1 MTVKSPLDD
10 RRVQALLNKF
20 MSGSIDALMPI
31 FDLKRGFVYP
41 DVEEII
47 GESEDAEKFL
57 AMLVE
62 AGVLKRELYDKAVHC
77 PKCGSMNVSVQYCC
91 PFCLSYDIKRSSL
104 IEHIRCGYID
114 IEEKFVSGVELICP
128 KCRRKLTV
136 EDVDY
141 RRAGLWCTCNKCGRS
156 FDMPTPK
163 HFCRNCQTSFTFENA
178 KIKEAYKYRL
188 NEDFVKTATS
198 EWSILAPIRKLLEE
212 KGFKV
217 ETPGFMEG
225 RSGVKHMFDII
236 AYNNGRKSERLA
248 INISTSPD
256 GKQVPDHAVIDMF
269 AKTYD
274 SDIEKAILI
283 AIPKI
288 SENGRKLANHYK
300 ICLIEAKTPEET
312 IERIKETLKQ
322 NSRWIGNPF

>member
-20 MSGSIDALMPI
+20 MSGSIEALTPI

-41 DVEEII
+41 EVEEII

-57 AMLVE
+57 EMLVE
-62 AGVLKRELYDKAVHC
+62 ADIFRRELYDKTICC
-77 PKCGSMNVSVQYCC
+77 PRCGSANVSIQYCC
-91 PFCLSYDIKRSSL
+91 PFCLSFDIKKSSL
-104 IEHIRCGYID
+104 IEHIKCGYMD
-114 IEEKFVSGVELICP
+114 AEEKFVSDDRLICP
-128 KCRRKLTV
+128 KCKRQLNV

-156 FDMPTPK
+156 FDIPVPR
-163 HFCRNCQTSFTFENA
+163 HFCRNCQTNFTFENA
-178 KIKEAYKYRL
+178 KIKEAYTYRL
-188 NEDFVKTATS
+188 NEDVVKTATS
-198 EWSILAPIRKLLEE
+198 EWAIVAPIKKLLED
-212 KGFKV
+212 KGFRV
-217 ETPGFMEG
+217 EAPGFMEG

-236 AYNNGRKSERLA
+236 AYNNGKKPKRLA

-256 GKQVPDHAVIDMF
+256 GKPVPEHAIIDMF

-274 SDIEKAILI
+274 SNIEKAILI
-283 AIPKI
+283 AIPRI

-300 ICLIEAKTPEET
+300 IRLIEAKTPEET
-312 IERIKETLKQ
+312 IEKTKEILK
-322 NSRWIGNPF
+322 

>member
-20 MSGSIDALMPI
+20 MSGSIDTLTPI

-62 AGVLKRELYDKAVHC
+62 AGILKRELYDKTVYC
-77 PKCGSMNVSVQYCC
+77 PKCGSANVSVQYCC
-91 PFCLSYDIKRSSL
+91 PFCLSHDIKKSSL
-104 IEHIRCGYID
+104 IEHVKCGYMD
-114 IEEKFVSGVELICP
+114 IEEKFVSGDGLICP
-128 KCRRKLTV
+128 KCKSQLTV

-156 FDMPTPK
+156 FDIPVPR
-163 HFCRNCQTSFTFENA
+163 HFCRNCQTNFTFENA
-178 KIKEAYKYRL
+178 KIKDAYKYRL
-188 NEDFVKTATS
+188 NEDIVKTAAS
-198 EWSILAPIRKLLEE
+198 EWAILAPIRKLLED

-236 AYNNGRKSERLA
+236 AYSNGRKPEKMA

-256 GKQVPDHAVIDMF
+256 GKPVPEHAIIDMF

-274 SDIEKAILI
+274 SNIEKAILI

-300 ICLIEAKTPEET
+300 ISLIEAKTPEET
-312 IERIKETLKQ
+312 IEKIKETLKQ
-322 NSRWIGNPF
+322 K